1 MSIAV
6 TGRPPAARRV
16 RHQAREVLAVM
27 AFSLASSV
35 GLTVLLV
42 LLTTL
47 GRQG

>member
-1 MSIAV
+1 M
-6 TGRPPAARRV
+6 ARRV

-42 LLTTL
+42 LLMTL

>member
-6 TGRPPAARRV
+6 TGTPPAARRV
-16 RHQAREVLAVM
+16 RHQVREVAAVM

-35 GLTVLLV
+35 LLTVTAV
-42 LLTTL
+42 LFMAL

>member
-16 RHQAREVLAVM
+16 RHQVREVVAVM
-27 AFSLASSV
+27 AFSLGSSV
-35 GLTVLLV
+35 ALTLVMLL
-42 LLTTL
+42 LMML